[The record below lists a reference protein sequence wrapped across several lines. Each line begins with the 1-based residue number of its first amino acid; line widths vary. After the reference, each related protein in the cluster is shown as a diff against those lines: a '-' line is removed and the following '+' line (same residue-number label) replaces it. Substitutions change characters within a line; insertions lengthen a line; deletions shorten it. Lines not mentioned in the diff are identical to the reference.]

1 MKKILF
7 FLLLLTLIIFGSGC
21 YNSNEGDLYINQ
33 IPILKVNVGDPISL
47 KNIDYDENTNILE
60 EKFNSVFAKTPGE
73 IIVNSPKGKYHIV
86 VLGGEPEI
94 TATAK
99 QSLTINEQTQI
110 QTVVYP
116 LLSEQTVSFSSTDTN
131 VITVNNNGVVTAVSE
146 GVARVIIEST
156 SLNVTKELTFI
167 VIGEDELYYSTII
180 NTIINNSVD
189 DDNTLT
195 SGLLNG
201 VYNYNISSLIGVNS
215 YYDRNS
221 GISSPVFGSGIIYKM
236 NIHYLD
242 GEIKENVT
250 TITAENNIK
259 EFEYYVI
266 TNRHLV
272 YNANKVKIFI
282 GNEYDEIEADVL
294 ASDTKIDLSVLKFKS
309 KFYFPIANIG
319 DSDDIE
325 KGEFIL
331 SIGNG
336 ISKDHYRSS
345 TFGVISATKRYIK
358 TDTDNDNVSDWDSE
372 FIQHDASINEGDS
385 GGAIMNLDGEIIG
398 INSTKISSLKY
409 NNMSFAI
416 PINLVMEIVEQ
427 LEKGIVPQRPL
438 LGVSILDL
446 LMFSEDP
453 DYYEQLYPEIEVP
466 EGLKYGF
473 YVTEINKGSVSERA
487 GVQIGDI
494 IVGFNGVE
502 LKYSYQLRL
511 ELGKFLIGS
520 NQVAK
525 MVVIRNGE
533 YITLDVIF

>member
-201 VYNYNISSLIGVNS
+201 VYNYNISSLIGVSS

-282 GNEYDEIEADVL
+282 GNEYDEIEAEVL

>member
-73 IIVNSPKGKYHIV
+73 IIVNSPKGKYLIV

-201 VYNYNISSLIGVNS
+201 VYNYNISSLIGVSS

-282 GNEYDEIEADVL
+282 GNEYDEIEAEVL